1 MSEELIRQ
9 NEGFVREA
17 LNPYFKEMQQAKREK
32 EAVDTPEQLGRI
44 LAKAHFKDS
53 LREGTRIIFT
63 DVPHLPNFKE
73 FEKDW
78 QHFVQMVQERFE
90 QFSTEESPLDAEG
103 AETMQEALGI
113 SAKLMGVF
121 YTLGVNAYEKQD
133 RSKALGVM
141 GLLSLLNPFLF
152 EPWLVQGM
160 IHTRNR
166 SVPQA
171 IFTLTMAAIID
182 YNHPGP
188 HLCFAQTYLDLGS
201 RLEAKSSLEV
211 AQFYLPECEDRQ
223 WEVLEKKIAERFR
236 GA

>member
-9 NEGFVREA
+9 NEGFVRET
-17 LNPYFKEMQQAKREK
+17 LTPYFNEVQLARKGKK
-32 EAVDTPEQLGRI
+32 DCDTPEQLGRM

-63 DVPHLPNFKE
+63 DVPHLHNFSE

-78 QHFVQMVQERFE
+78 ATFVQSVQDRFE
-90 QFSTEESPLDAEG
+90 QFSDEESPLDVDG

-121 YTLGVNAYEKQD
+121 YTLGVKAYESKD
-133 RSKALGVM
+133 YSKALGVM

-166 SVPQA
+166 SEPQA

-188 HLCFAQTYLDLGS
+188 HLCFAQIYSELGS
-201 RLEAKSSLEV
+201 KMEAKSSLEV
-211 AQFYLPECEDRQ
+211 AQFYLPECADPQ
-223 WEVLEKKIAERFR
+223 WAVLEKKIAERLR
-236 GA
+236 G